1 MRRRARVDMS
11 VEIGSVRLANP
22 IMTASGTAGVSVELS
37 PYMDL
42 STLGAV
48 VVKSLAP
55 FAWPGNPGPR
65 LAPVDGGMLNAVG
78 LQGPGLQA
86 WLTEGLVELLD
97 AGAVVVASIWGRSVD
112 EYRAAAQMLS
122 GAPGEVVAVE
132 VNLSCPNLNKQIIA
146 HDPVL
151 SAEVVAAVGICGRP
165 MWAKLSPNT
174 DRLVE
179 IATAV
184 RDAGAES
191 VTLINTV
198 GARILDPADL
208 GPALG
213 NGSGGL
219 SGRSIHPVAVR
230 AIHEVRRELPDLAIV
245 GAGGVSSGWDAA
257 ELMITGAQAVQVGTA
272 TFADPRAP
280 VKVLRSLESWCSDR
294 HIPRVSEISALG

>member
-280 VKVLRSLESWCSDR
+280 IKVLRSLESWCSDR